1 LCLELGT
8 FRTFFRV
15 QWQPF
20 DDKFGEIKSSFG
32 HHLSVLQTSAQAQ
45 QLSLLNQQL
54 ETLKTGFMKAD
65 IERQRVQSKE
75 QIEERR
81 NFLEW
86 ISKVNHEEDFDRIIK
101 QRHRGTGIWLLE
113 HSDFGKWKDEPHS
126 SLLWCYGNRMC
137 YM

>member
-1 LCLELGT
+1 MCLELGT

-20 DDKFGEIKSSFG
+20 DVKFGEIKSRFT
-32 HHLSVLQTSAQAQ
+32 HHLSVLQISAQEQ

-54 ETLKTGFMKAD
+54 ETLGTGFMKAD
-65 IERQRVQSKE
+65 LERVRVQSKE

-86 ISKVNHEEDFDRIIK
+86 ISNDNYEEDFARIIK

-113 HSDFGKWKDEPHS
+113 HDDFGKWKDEQHS
-126 SLLWCYGNRMC
+126 NLLWCYGNRTC
-137 YM
+137 ST